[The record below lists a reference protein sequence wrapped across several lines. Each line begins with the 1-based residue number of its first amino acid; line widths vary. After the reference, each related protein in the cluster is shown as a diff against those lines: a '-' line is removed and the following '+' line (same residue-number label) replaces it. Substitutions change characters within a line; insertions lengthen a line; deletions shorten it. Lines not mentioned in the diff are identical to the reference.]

1 MTNRSLAL
9 ALVATLALGSISFAQ
24 ARTNVLRPHGKAPA
38 PTFGSV
44 ERTKLLAQVR
54 GNQNDDL
61 LLLGSVERRAILTG
75 ARVQQT
81 RRQPRSMRRY

>member
-9 ALVATLALGSISFAQ
+9 ALVATLALSSVSFAQ
-24 ARTNVLRPHGKAPA
+24 ARTNVPRLHARAPA

-44 ERTKLLAQVR
+44 ERTKLLSQVR
-54 GNQNDDL
+54 GSLNDDL

-75 ARVQQT
+75 AHVQQL
-81 RRQPRSMRRY
+81 RKQPRSARRY